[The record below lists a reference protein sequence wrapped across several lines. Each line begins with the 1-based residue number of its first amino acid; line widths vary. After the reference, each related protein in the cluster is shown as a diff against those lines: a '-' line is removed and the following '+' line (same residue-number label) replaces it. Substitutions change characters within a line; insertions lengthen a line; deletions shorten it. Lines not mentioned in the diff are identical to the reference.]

1 VRQLALALLLLGAAP
16 VSAEAAA
23 RAEVVTPPSPTLPTP
38 PVSDADRAERARI
51 AETMIAE
58 AGGADML
65 DKMMSSMFEQ
75 LLPALSDVNKGR
87 EAEIRKILTEEFAAT
102 FKTAAPAI
110 LNKSRDLYAERFTVA
125 ELNEILAFNRSPTGR
140 KASRLMPE
148 IQLEMMSFGQDVGKV
163 AVEAVLP
170 RIIDR
175 LKAADL
181 AVPTAS

>member
-23 RAEVVTPPSPTLPTP
+23 RAEVVAATP

-51 AETMIAE
+51 AEAMITE

-65 DKMMSSMFEQ
+65 DKMMTSMFEQ

-87 EAEIRKILTEEFAAT
+87 EAEIRKILTEEFGAT
-102 FKTAAPAI
+102 FKAAAPAI
-110 LNKSRDLYAERFTVA
+110 LEKSRDLYAERFTVA

-148 IQLEMMSFGQDVGKV
+148 IQLEMMSFGQDVGKA